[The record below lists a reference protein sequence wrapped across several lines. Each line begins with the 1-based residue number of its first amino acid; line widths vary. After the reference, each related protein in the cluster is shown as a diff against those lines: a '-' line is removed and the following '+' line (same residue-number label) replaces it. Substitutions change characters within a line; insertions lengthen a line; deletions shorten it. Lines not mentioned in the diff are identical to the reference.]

1 MISVT
6 LRRDSTGFV
15 REFKVDGHAGY
26 AKKGNDDIVC
36 SAISVLAYTAVGAL
50 SDLAGANP
58 DWTERDGHME
68 CLVPDPEK
76 LPTVASGMARTILDT
91 FALGCRQV
99 EGSYGRK
106 HVRVTDA
113 SLD

>member
-6 LRRDSTGFV
+6 LRRDPSGFV
-15 REFKVDGHAGY
+15 RGFEVEGHAGY
-26 AKKGNDDIVC
+26 AKKGSDDIVC

-50 SDLAGANP
+50 TDLAGVKP

-68 CLVPDPEK
+68 CLVPDPGK
-76 LPTVASGMARTILDT
+76 MPSGASGMARTILDS

-106 HVRVTDA
+106 YVRVTDA